1 MTDPAPKPKQ
11 RQENININRLPE
23 TVTHKFIELFTV
35 MNNAADDLKMAGA
48 DALLLGDFAQVGN
61 ITETCRQLQL
71 LEMDIKAVINNFG
84 AKNSAR
90 TLEKSSD
97 HKQRGNRTRKQGS
110 LLRVTL
116 AGKVIEEPTIKETFV
131 KTLRVF
137 GLDRVAKLNKTVTS
151 VPLLAR
157 TPVNGYQN
165 QRRCDGWY
173 ITTHVNMYTAKN
185 VLEEIG
191 RQLNTP
197 VKVEFIER

>member
-1 MTDPAPKPKQ
+1 M
-11 RQENININRLPE
+11 NRLPE

-35 MNNAADDLKMAGA
+35 MNNVADDLKMTGA
-48 DALLLGDFAQVGN
+48 DALLVGDFAQVGN
-61 ITETCRQLQL
+61 ITDTCRQLQL
-71 LEMDIKAVINNFG
+71 LEMDIKAVVNNFG

-90 TLEKSSD
+90 TLDKPSGQ
-97 HKQRGNRTRKQGS
+97 KQHGNRTRKQGS

-116 AGKVIEEPTIKETFV
+116 ASKVIEESTIKETFV

-157 TPVNGYQN
+157 TPINGYQN
-165 QRRCDGWY
+165 QRRCDGWF

-191 RQLNTP
+191 RQLNMP

>member
-1 MTDPAPKPKQ
+1 M
-11 RQENININRLPE
+11 NRLPE
-23 TVTHKFIELFTV
+23 TVTHKFIELFMV

-61 ITETCRQLQL
+61 ITDACRQLQM
-71 LEMDIKAVINNFG
+71 LEMDIKAIVNNSD
-84 AKNSAR
+84 AKYTAR
-90 TLEKSSD
+90 STEKPRFYKKD
-97 HKQRGNRTRKQGS
+97 GNRTRKQGS
-110 LLRVTL
+110 LLRVTV
-116 AGKVIEEPTIKETFV
+116 AGKVIEESTIKETFV

-165 QRRCDGWY
+165 QRRCDGWF
-173 ITTHVNMYTAKN
+173 ITTHVNMVTAKN

-191 RQLNTP
+191 KQLNMP

>member
-1 MTDPAPKPKQ
+1 MN
-11 RQENININRLPE
+11 RQPE

-35 MNNAADDLKMAGA
+35 MNNAADNLKMAGA
-48 DALLLGDFAQVGN
+48 DALLLGDFVQVGN
-61 ITETCRQLQL
+61 ITETCRQLQI
-71 LEMDIKAVINNFG
+71 LEMDIKAVVNNFG

-90 TLEKSSD
+90 ILEKSSD
-97 HKQRGNRTRKQGS
+97 HRQHGQRTRKQGS

-116 AGKVIEEPTIKETFV
+116 AGNVIEEPTIKETFV

-165 QRRCDGWY
+165 QRRCDGWF

-191 RQLNTP
+191 RQLNMP

>member
-1 MTDPAPKPKQ
+1 M
-11 RQENININRLPE
+11 NRLPE
-23 TVTHKFIELFTV
+23 TVSNKFSELFTV
-35 MNNAADDLKMAGA
+35 MNTATDDLKMAGA

-61 ITETCRQLQL
+61 ITDACRQLQM
-71 LEMDIKAVINNFG
+71 LEMEIKAIVNNID
-84 AKNSAR
+84 AKYTAR
-90 TLEKSSD
+90 ATEKPVFYKKDS
-97 HKQRGNRTRKQGS
+97 QRTRKPGS
-110 LLRVTL
+110 LLRVTV

-131 KTLRVF
+131 KTLRAF

-165 QRRCDGWY
+165 QRRCDGWF
-173 ITTHVNMYTAKN
+173 ITTHVNMVTAKN

-191 RQLNTP
+191 KQLNMP

>member
-1 MTDPAPKPKQ
+1 
-11 RQENININRLPE
+11 
-23 TVTHKFIELFTV
+23 
-35 MNNAADDLKMAGA
+35 MAGA
-48 DALLLGDFAQVGN
+48 EAYLIGDFSRVDV
-61 ITETCRQLQL
+61 ITNACRKLQA
-71 LEMDIKAVINNFG
+71 LEAELKSTVNNFDTKP
-84 AKNSAR
+84 ASR
-90 TLEKSSD
+90 SEKPSFYKKDS
-97 HKQRGNRTRKQGS
+97 HRTRKQGS

-116 AGKVIEEPTIKETFV
+116 AGKVIEESTIKETFV

-137 GLDRVAKLNKTVTS
+137 GLERVAKLNKVVTS

-173 ITTHVNMYTAKN
+173 ITTHVNMFTAKT

-191 RQLNTP
+191 RQLSMP

>member
-1 MTDPAPKPKQ
+1 M
-11 RQENININRLPE
+11 NRLPE
-23 TVTHKFIELFTV
+23 TVSNKFSELFSA
-35 MNNAADDLKMAGA
+35 MNTATDDLKMAGA

-61 ITETCRQLQL
+61 ITDACRQLQM
-71 LEMDIKAVINNFG
+71 LEMEIKAIVNNID
-84 AKNSAR
+84 AKYTAR
-90 TLEKSSD
+90 TTEKPVFY
-97 HKQRGNRTRKQGS
+97 KNKGQRTRKPGS
-110 LLRVTL
+110 LLRVTV

-131 KTLRVF
+131 KTLRTF

-165 QRRCDGWY
+165 QRRCDGWF

-191 RQLNTP
+191 KQLNMP